1 MPAPDLRSPRMRAAI
16 TSSYGAPLSSTAIAQ
31 VTRPVVGDLLPGQL
45 LVKVSVASLCPS
57 DAELRSGMLKHTS
70 PLALPAI
77 LGSDFSGTV
86 VAIGKKQQHPN
97 QSQKPQKAEPAPNN
111 DHAGK
116 PTYDIGAKVIGR
128 ARPQSGDGS
137 CAEYVIVDPS
147 RVTLLPD
154 HMSVVDGAVLPTPAC
169 AAYAALVSHAR
180 LNSGESV
187 LVFGAASGDGH
198 VAVQIAAALGAAR
211 VAAVCS
217 GRDVHWLKTS
227 FRRASRDCQV
237 DIYDVESKSR
247 AAIVEEFKPD
257 VVLDCESSQCNW
269 DAVRS
274 YSSAKTRFVAYGT
287 LGGGMTASAVC
298 GSSAGRGSV
307 LKQKAHDSAGGHTGV
322 EEVGR
327 MAKFSARLVARK
339 AGGFAKVNPCF
350 SIITSSSTEEVS
362 LSGDVAPMLLNGN
375 VKAHVEKKFRLE
387 HIAAAHALIDSGK
400 LRGQLALDI
409 HHEASTGRGD
419 VPHGRGT
426 S

>member
-1 MPAPDLRSPRMRAAI
+1 MPAPDLRGPRMRAAI

-45 LVKVSVASLCPS
+45 LVKVFVASLCPS

-86 VAIGKKQQHPN
+86 VAIGTKHLNP
-97 QSQKPQKAEPAPNN
+97 SQKHQITEPPGN
-111 DHAGK
+111 DVAG
-116 PTYDIGAKVIGR
+116 TSAYAIGAKVMGR
-128 ARPQSGDGS
+128 ARPQYGDGS

-154 HMSVVDGAVLPTPAC
+154 HMSFVDGAVLPTPAC
-169 AAYAALVSHAR
+169 AAYAALVAHAR
-180 LNSGESV
+180 LNSGECV

-198 VAVQIAAALGAAR
+198 VAVQMAAALGAAR

-217 GRDVHWLKTS
+217 GRDMHWLTNS
-227 FRRASRDCQV
+227 FRRASRDCKV
-237 DIYDVESKSR
+237 AIYDVESKSR
-247 AAIVEEFKPD
+247 AAIVEEFMPD

-274 YSSAKTRFVAYGT
+274 YSSSKTRFVAYGT

-298 GSSAGRGSV
+298 GSSAGRGSI
-307 LKQKAHDSAGGHTGV
+307 LKQKAHDSITGHTGV

-327 MAKFSARLVARK
+327 LAKFSARLVARK

-350 SIITSSSTEEVS
+350 SIVTSSSTEEVS
-362 LSGDVAPMLLNGN
+362 LSGEIAPMLLSGDL
-375 VKAHVEKKFRLE
+375 KARVEKKFRLE

-409 HHEASTGRGD
+409 HHEGCTGRGE
-419 VPHGRGT
+419 VLHVRGT